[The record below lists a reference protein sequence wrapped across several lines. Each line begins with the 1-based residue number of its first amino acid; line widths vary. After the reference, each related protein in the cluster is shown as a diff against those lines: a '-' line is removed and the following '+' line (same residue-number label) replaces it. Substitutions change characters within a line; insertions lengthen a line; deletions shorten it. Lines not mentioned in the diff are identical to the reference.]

1 MLAINGGKAYRR
13 KPFPKWPKSDER
25 EATLINEVLE
35 SGNWWRVTG
44 EKVKKFEKYF
54 SKFQNTEYCLGVTSG
69 THAIELSLAS
79 LGIGKGDEV
88 VLPAFTYIST
98 GSAVVCSN
106 ATPVLVDVDEETFC
120 ISPDAFEAAITAK
133 TKAVIAVHMAGN
145 ACDMERICEIAN
157 KYGIK
162 VIEDSAHGHGGEY
175 KGRRL
180 GSIGNVGI
188 FSFQNGKLM
197 TCGEGGAIVTNDNV
211 IYENAYLRHG
221 VGRPL
226 NDSGYNHNVLG
237 STSRMSE
244 FHAAILLAQM
254 ERVDDMNKLREKN
267 AVYLDRLL
275 SDIDGVIPQ
284 KRSKGTTIFTH
295 YMYMFYFDSS
305 KFNGMTRNEF
315 VEVLRAE
322 GIPANIAFPVVSDTK
337 LFREQNFDRRI
348 DNYKCNADLSFARK
362 IANEVI
368 CMPHCVLEGDE
379 SDLEDIRGAILKIQK
394 EIY

>member
-120 ISPDAFEAAITAK
+120 ISTDAFEAAITAK

>member
-197 TCGEGGAIVTNDNV
+197 TCGEGGAIVTNDNA

>member
-197 TCGEGGAIVTNDNV
+197 TCGEGGVIVTNDNV

>member
-337 LFREQNFDRRI
+337 LFREQNFDRRM
-348 DNYKCNADLSFARK
+348 ASFSFTSGWRQVPCPGQEPVK
-362 IANEVI
+362 RPQTLRRNSFVI
-368 CMPHCVLEGDE
+368 L
-379 SDLEDIRGAILKIQK
+379 
-394 EIY
+394 

>member
-267 AVYLDRLL
+267 AVYLDRLML
-275 SDIDGVIPQ
+275 
-284 KRSKGTTIFTH
+284 
-295 YMYMFYFDSS
+295 
-305 KFNGMTRNEF
+305 
-315 VEVLRAE
+315 
-322 GIPANIAFPVVSDTK
+322 
-337 LFREQNFDRRI
+337 
-348 DNYKCNADLSFARK
+348 YK
-362 IANEVI
+362 
-368 CMPHCVLEGDE
+368 
-379 SDLEDIRGAILKIQK
+379 
-394 EIY
+394 